1 MKSLMKNDKVKK
13 MNKNENKYF
22 QTAKKMDDAL
32 VFLLNKKDFNFIT
45 VKDIC
50 NVAKVNRSTFYLHY
64 DNTRDLLDE
73 VLNNLS
79 KSFNEHF
86 KNKTISNI
94 DSLNLDDLFLFND
107 SMIVPYLEFIKENK
121 NVYKT
126 VKDNPFL
133 FSIHSYMNYS
143 LDIIY
148 KIMDRFNIDKKLK
161 DYYLSFYIN
170 GLSSLIM
177 NWCNNDF
184 DLSIE
189 ELTALIKGLIKVSV
203 KR

>member
-1 MKSLMKNDKVKK
+1 

-45 VKDIC
+45 VKEIC

-86 KNKTISNI
+86 RNKTISNI

-126 VKDNPFL
+126 VKDNPSL

-189 ELTALIKGLIKVSV
+189 ELTTLIKGLIKVSV

>member
-1 MKSLMKNDKVKK
+1 

-107 SMIVPYLEFIKENK
+107 SMIIPYLEFIKENK

-126 VKDNPFL
+126 VKDNPSL

-189 ELTALIKGLIKVSV
+189 ELTTLIKGLIKVSV

>member
-1 MKSLMKNDKVKK
+1 

-45 VKDIC
+45 VKEIC

-94 DSLNLDDLFLFND
+94 DSLNLNDLLLFND

-126 VKDNPFL
+126 VKDNPSL
-133 FSIHSYMNYS
+133 FSVHSYMNYS

-161 DYYLSFYIN
+161 DYYLTFYIN

>member
-1 MKSLMKNDKVKK
+1 

-45 VKDIC
+45 VKEIC

-73 VLNNLS
+73 VINNLS

-94 DSLNLDDLFLFND
+94 DGLNLDDLFLIND
-107 SMIVPYLEFIKENK
+107 SMLVPYLEFIKENK
-121 NVYKT
+121 NVYKA
-126 VKDNPFL
+126 VKDNPFI
-133 FSIHSYMNYS
+133 FSIHSYQNYS

-189 ELTALIKGLIKVSV
+189 QLTTLIKGLIKVSI

>member
-1 MKSLMKNDKVKK
+1 

-22 QTAKKMDDAL
+22 QTAKRMDDAL

-45 VKDIC
+45 VKEIC

-94 DSLNLDDLFLFND
+94 DSLNLNDLLLFND

-126 VKDNPFL
+126 VKDNPSL
-133 FSIHSYMNYS
+133 FSVHSYMNYS

-161 DYYLSFYIN
+161 DYYLTFYIN